1 VGGEGGT
8 VVGLSAWWESRGG
21 GVAVEPRN
29 TKGGENEHV
38 KSKYYKN
45 CKNENEKTGAP
56 EP

>member
-1 VGGEGGT
+1 MGGEGGT